1 MLSVNSGVLHDVAL
15 RMLKK
20 WRIVSVRARAIRL
33 AIGGVTVALALAAC
47 TGRPGVTCGR
57 EAAYF
62 VLTEDGAVV
71 TVSPYDGTADTLRL
85 EKPATRLVCMSTS
98 YIGFLEEIGAEDV
111 VQGVSGRNFVTNR
124 SVRERAAEVG
134 YEAAPDYEKILSIR
148 PDLVIT
154 YTVSSV
160 LPTYIV
166 KLRSLGLRVLILYE
180 HLEPDPLG
188 KASYVRL
195 FGALTGRQE
204 MADSAFAAVKSRYES
219 MALPSDL
226 PDRKKVLLNIPYGDQ
241 WYIPGAE
248 NYLSQLIRDAGGEV
262 LGAAPGTGQSTTI
275 SVEKAYALSQEADA
289 WLHPGL
295 CRTKAELANVH
306 PLFGDFPVLQK
317 PVYNNILRY
326 APGDG
331 NDFWES
337 GAAHP
342 ELILEDLITILHPDR
357 SAGEPLHYYISVD

>member
-1 MLSVNSGVLHDVAL
+1 MKRNFLTVIVMVL
-15 RMLKK
+15 
-20 WRIVSVRARAIRL
+20 
-33 AIGGVTVALALAAC
+33 GLAAC
-47 TGRPGVTCGR
+47 ASRPDVPGSR

-62 VLTEDGAVV
+62 RLAEDGAVV
-71 TVSPYDGTADTLRL
+71 TVSPYDGSADTLRL
-85 EKPATRLVCMSTS
+85 EKPVSRVVCMSTS

-111 VQGVSGRNFVTNR
+111 VQGVSGCNFVTNEG
-124 SVRERAAEVG
+124 VRERAAEVG
-134 YEAAPDYEKILSIR
+134 YEAAPDYEKILSLR
-148 PDLVIT
+148 PDLIIT

-204 MADSAFAAVKSRYES
+204 KADSAFAAVKGRYEAL
-219 MALPSDL
+219 ALPADL
-226 PDRKKVLLNIPYGDQ
+226 SDRKKVLLNIPYGDQ

-295 CRTKAELANVH
+295 CRTKEELANVH

-326 APGDG
+326 APGGG

-342 ELILEDLITILHPDR
+342 EWILEDLIAILHPER
-357 SAGEPLHYYISVD
+357 SVGEGFRYYLEVE

>member
-1 MLSVNSGVLHDVAL
+1 MKRNFLTVIVLVL
-15 RMLKK
+15 
-20 WRIVSVRARAIRL
+20 
-33 AIGGVTVALALAAC
+33 GLAAC
-47 TGRPGVTCGR
+47 TSRPEVPGSR

-62 VLTEDGAVV
+62 RLADDGAVV
-71 TVSPYDGTADTLRL
+71 TVSPYDGTMDTLRL
-85 EKPATRLVCMSTS
+85 EKPVSRVVCMSTS

-111 VQGVSGRNFVTNR
+111 VQGVSGCNFVTNEG
-124 SVRERAAEVG
+124 VRERAEEVG
-134 YEAAPDYEKILSIR
+134 YEAAPDYEKILSLR
-148 PDLVIT
+148 PDIIIT

-204 MADSAFAAVKSRYES
+204 KADSAFAAIKGRYEAL
-219 MALPSDL
+219 ALPADL

-275 SVEKAYALSQEADA
+275 SVEKAYALSQQADA

-295 CRTKAELANVH
+295 CRTKEELADVH

-326 APGDG
+326 APAGG

-342 ELILEDLITILHPDR
+342 EWILEDLITILHPER
-357 SAGEPLHYYISVD
+357 SGGEGLRYYLKVE

>member
-1 MLSVNSGVLHDVAL
+1 MKRNFLTVIVMVL
-15 RMLKK
+15 
-20 WRIVSVRARAIRL
+20 
-33 AIGGVTVALALAAC
+33 GLAAC
-47 TGRPGVTCGR
+47 AARPDVPGSR
-57 EAAYF
+57 KAAYF
-62 VLTEDGAVV
+62 RLAEDGAVV
-71 TVSPYDGTADTLRL
+71 TVSPYDGSADTLRL
-85 EKPATRLVCMSTS
+85 EKPVSRVVCMSTS

-111 VQGVSGRNFVTNR
+111 VQGVSGCNFVTNEG
-124 SVRERAAEVG
+124 VRERAAEVG
-134 YEAAPDYEKILSIR
+134 YEAAPDYEKILSLR
-148 PDLVIT
+148 PDLIIT

-204 MADSAFAAVKSRYES
+204 KADSAFAAVKDRYEAL
-219 MALPSDL
+219 ALPADL
-226 PDRKKVLLNIPYGDQ
+226 SDRKKVLLNIPYGDQ

-262 LGAAPGTGQSTTI
+262 LGAVPGTGQSTTI

-295 CRTKAELANVH
+295 CRTKEELANVH

-326 APGDG
+326 APGGG

-342 ELILEDLITILHPDR
+342 EWILEDLIAILHPER
-357 SAGEPLHYYISVD
+357 SVGDGLRYYLEVV